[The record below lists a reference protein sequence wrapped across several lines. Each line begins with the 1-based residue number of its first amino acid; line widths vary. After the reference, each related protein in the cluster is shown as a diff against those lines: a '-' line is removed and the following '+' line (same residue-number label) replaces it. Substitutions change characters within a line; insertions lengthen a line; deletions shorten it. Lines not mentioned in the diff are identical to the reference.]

1 MTPTPKLQRQ
11 RERFLRG
18 FKRIGLNTTPGDAAF
33 LRFIV
38 ESSKATRG
46 LEIGTATGHGA
57 MLMGLAFER
66 NKGHLT
72 AIEIDA
78 DMVEAARANLAKMQL
93 EKVVTVIEGDALAV
107 IPTLKGRFD
116 FVFIDAVKE
125 DYLKYLKAI
134 EPKLMPG
141 SVIVADNVIQHAE
154 RMPKYLRAVLSSPR
168 YHTVIVRASEEKNDG
183 MAVSYKI
190 A

>member
-1 MTPTPKLQRQ
+1 MTLNDTVYCDRSCLTRSVPVASLDGDHRTKYHLLPCGKKPTESKATTMTPTPKLQRQ

-125 DYLKYLKAI
+125 ELFKY
-134 EPKLMPG
+134 
-141 SVIVADNVIQHAE
+141 S
-154 RMPKYLRAVLSSPR
+154 RRSSR
-168 YHTVIVRASEEKNDG
+168 S
-183 MAVSYKI
+183 
-190 A
+190 